1 MKRVGIV
8 TAVVVSLAVVGFM
21 GCAGGPERDPDAFFT
36 VDFAGWGLQTRN
48 AAPLGGQWA
57 DFLIR
62 FPDEIHDIDFR
73 AFSRVTIRANA
84 FNADGE
90 PLQGDDLMMVT
101 VIYDMAG
108 DIRGPEGGPGPNTP
122 LKEFNVGGSMGTVHT
137 RRGTPL
143 RLNRAPEGVL
153 FQNSNAIVRYIE
165 VVEITFH
172 NR

>member
-1 MKRVGIV
+1 MKRMGIV
-8 TAVVVSLAVVGFM
+8 AAVMVSFAVIGFT
-21 GCAGGPERDPDAFFT
+21 GCASGPERDPDAYFAI
-36 VDFAGWGLQTRN
+36 DFEGWGLARRN
-48 AAPLGGQWA
+48 AVPLGAQWA

-73 AFSRVTIRANA
+73 AFGRVTIRANA

-90 PLQGDDLMMVT
+90 PLAGDDLMMVT
-101 VIYDMAG
+101 LIYDMAG

-122 LKEFNVGGSMGTVHT
+122 LKEFNVGGSMGQVHN
-137 RRGTPL
+137 RRGVPV
-143 RLNRAPEGVL
+143 RLTRAPEGIL

-165 VVEITFH
+165 VVEVIFH